1 MATVK
6 KKTRTR
12 ERGRTI
18 DLPEWWLDL
27 VRERVANLGKSYGE
41 IGELLAAEVRRDE
54 AWSHASVS
62 RFLSGYVTDD
72 MADAFVRFLGVP
84 PAVFVARSEG
94 EARAMLDLQKAPASR
109 ARTEGRSASRRSSER
124 SSADQP
130 LPSPV
135 SLSDE
140 FSASTERER
149 LTNLEN
155 DLRRLQELV
164 AQLGADPSRQT
175 VPVEPPEDVHAFR
188 SPGSRRP
195 KTDDGGTPS

>member
-6 KKTRTR
+6 KNRTR

-18 DLPEWWLDL
+18 DLPAWWLAL
-27 VRERVANLGKSYGE
+27 VREQVAGLGKSYGE

-84 PAVFVARSEG
+84 PAVFVARSED
-94 EARAMLDLQKAPASR
+94 EARAMLELQKTPA
-109 ARTEGRSASRRSSER
+109 GRSRPEARSVGRRSSER
-124 SSADQP
+124 STDDQS
-130 LPSPV
+130 LPV
-135 SLSDE
+135 AVALSDE
-140 FSASTERER
+140 FSTSTERER

-155 DLRRLQELV
+155 DLRRLQALV
-164 AQLGADPSRQT
+164 AQLGADPARQT

-188 SPGSRRP
+188 SPGSRRA
-195 KTDDGGTPS
+195 KTDDGGTAS